1 MCDYE
6 TIGNMVRNINRK
18 KRLLFLTLAA
28 MIIFRGLPAQEIY
41 YTKTGTISFFSDA
54 PLEKIKAINKNVTAI
69 IGTKTGAVQLS
80 MLMKGFEFE
89 KALMQ
94 EHFNE
99 NYVESD
105 KYPKSEFAGLISNQ
119 NEISYSKDGSYAA
132 TVKGKLKIH
141 GVQKEVEIKGKI
153 IIHNGTPSIDAVLS
167 ILLSDYN
174 IKIPGIVE
182 GKVSNRVAI
191 NVNCTLESILK

>member
-1 MCDYE
+1 MM
-6 TIGNMVRNINRK
+6 IKINK
-18 KRLLFLTLAA
+18 KRRLLFLTLSA
-28 MIIFRGLPAQEIY
+28 MVIFQGLRAQEKY

-69 IGTKTGAVQLS
+69 IDTKTGALQVS

-99 NYVESD
+99 NYVESE
-105 KYPKSEFAGLISNQ
+105 KYPKSEFGGLISNK

-141 GVQKEVEIKGKI
+141 GVQKEAEITGKI
-153 IIHNGTPSIDAVLS
+153 IVHNGTPSIDAVLS

-182 GKVSNRVAI
+182 GKIANRVEI
-191 NVNCTLESILK
+191 NVNCTLESRLN

>member
-1 MCDYE
+1 
-6 TIGNMVRNINRK
+6 
-18 KRLLFLTLAA
+18 
-28 MIIFRGLPAQEIY
+28 MIIFQELPAQEIY